1 LNEYPYWRDTVP
13 QPVSDSHADI
23 PNRVDVAI
31 VGAGYTGLSAARQ
44 LARAGATVVVFEAEG
59 IGFGASSRNA
69 GQVLAGLKLD
79 PAVLVARY
87 GAAHARRLFQIS
99 LEAIDALERVIADES
114 IACDYE
120 QVGHLQAAARPSHL
134 AAFREEQA
142 LLARVF
148 GHRVAVLSASE
159 QRAELG
165 STAYHGV
172 MVDERS
178 GALNPARFVDGLARA
193 ACRAGARIATGVAV
207 RRIDRATSGWK
218 LDTPAGPFDAA
229 DVLLATNAYTNGVAP
244 ALQRRFVP
252 IGSYIIV
259 TEPLSPADAAAILPR
274 RRTAFDSK
282 NFLFYFRLTAD
293 HRLLFGGRAEF
304 SAGTPESTR
313 RAAAILR
320 QGLTRVFPD
329 LASVRVEYAWGGR
342 VAFTRDQMPHAGRLD
357 GLHYAGGYCG
367 HGVAMATYLGAIVG
381 RRIAGE
387 AIEHPLVDDHFPPL
401 PSWLFLKGTPWFLPL
416 AGAYYQVMDWLR

>member
-1 LNEYPYWRDTVP
+1 LNEYPYWLDTVP
-13 QPVSDSHADI
+13 QPVSGSHEI
-23 PNRVDVAI
+23 PHRIDVAI

-44 LARAGATVVVFEAEG
+44 LARAGAAVVVLEAER

-87 GAAHARRLFQIS
+87 GEAQARRFFEIS
-99 LEAIDALERVIADES
+99 LEAIDALERLIAAEN
-114 IACDYE
+114 IACEYE
-120 QVGHLQAAARPSHL
+120 QVGHLQAAAKPSHL
-134 AAFREEQA
+134 SAFREEQA

-159 QRAELG
+159 QHSELG
-165 STAYHGV
+165 SKAYHGV
-172 MVDERS
+172 IVDERS
-178 GALNPARFVDGLARA
+178 AALNPARFVDGLARA

-207 RRIDRATSGWK
+207 RRIDRTAGGWK
-218 LDTPAGPFDAA
+218 LDTSAGPLDAA
-229 DVLLATNAYTNGVAP
+229 EVLLATNAYTNGAAA

-259 TEPLSPADAAAILPR
+259 TEPLSPAEAAAILPR

-293 HRLLFGGRAEF
+293 NRLLFGGRAEF
-304 SAGTPESTR
+304 SAATPESTR
-313 RAAAILR
+313 RAASILR

-329 LASVRVEYAWGGR
+329 LASTRVEYAWGGR

-367 HGVAMATYLGAIVG
+367 HGVAMATFLGALVG

-387 AIEHPLVDDHFPPL
+387 AIDHPLIDDRFPPL
-401 PSWLFLKGTPWFLPL
+401 PFWLFLKGTPWFLPL
-416 AGAYYQVMDWLR
+416 AGAYYKVMDWLR

>member
-1 LNEYPYWRDTVP
+1 MNEYPYWRDTVP
-13 QPVSDSHADI
+13 QPVSGSHEI
-23 PNRVDVAI
+23 PNRIDVAI

-44 LARAGATVVVFEAEG
+44 LAHAGATVVVFEAEG

-229 DVLLATNAYTNGVAP
+229 EVLLATNAYTNGVAP

-313 RAAAILR
+313 RSAAILR

-329 LASVRVEYAWGGR
+329 LGSVRVEYAWGGR

-401 PSWLFLKGTPWFLPL
+401 PFWLFLKGTPWFLPL
-416 AGAYYQVMDWLR
+416 AGAYYKVMDWLR